1 MLLDLSHTSHTQ
13 ARTGIQRVT
22 RALLADLA
30 ARGLARPITWDP
42 YARRWRALDHWE
54 QHALTRTAGGRKRGA
69 YWPWHARLRGWLRR
83 ATAPHEK
90 ALVAGSAP
98 GLIVGELFSAT
109 VGQALPALLA
119 QVAGPRIALFHD
131 AIALKFPELSAPK
144 TAARFP
150 TYLQELTR
158 FDGIAAVSEDS
169 CDTLVDYWRWL
180 GLTDVPPVVA
190 IPLGIDLPTHA
201 DQTAV
206 PTANAPT
213 ILCVG
218 TLEGRKNHLSLLDAC
233 ERLWHD
239 GRQFQLRLIGLA
251 QSETGQKVVERIH
264 ALQAAGHPLRYDGPV
279 DEPTLTQAY
288 RDCHFTIYPSLM
300 EGFGLPVLES
310 LAHGKPCICSNR
322 GALGESAAGGG
333 CLALP
338 QVDAPHLAGAIDTL
352 LCQPARHAT
361 LVAEARRRTYKTW
374 TAYTD
379 ELLAWMGTLPAR
391 KNG

>member
-22 RALLADLA
+22 RALLAKLA

-54 QHALTRTAGGRKRGA
+54 QHALTRTAGGHKRGA

-90 ALVAGSAP
+90 AIVAGTSP

-109 VGQALPALLA
+109 VGQALPSLLA

-169 CDTLVDYWRWL
+169 RDTLIDYWRWL

-190 IPLGIDLPTHA
+190 IPLGIDLPAHA
-201 DQTAV
+201 NQVDA

-213 ILCVG
+213 LLCVG

-233 ERLWHD
+233 ERLWRD
-239 GRQFQLRLIGLA
+239 GRRFQLRLIGLA

-288 RDCHFTIYPSLM
+288 RNCHFTIYPSLM

-322 GALGESAAGGG
+322 GALGESASGGG

-338 QVDAPHLAGAIDTL
+338 EVDAPHLAEAIDTL
-352 LCQPARHAT
+352 LCQPTRHAA
-361 LVAEARRRTYKTW
+361 LVAEARRRPYKTW
-374 TAYTD
+374 STYTD
-379 ELLAWMGTLPAR
+379 ELLAWMGTLPTR
-391 KNG
+391 KTG

>member
-1 MLLDLSHTSHTQ
+1 VLLDLSHTSHTQ

-169 CDTLVDYWRWL
+169 RDTLVDYWLWL

-190 IPLGIDLPTHA
+190 IPLGIDLPAHA
-201 DQTAV
+201 DHAAAH
-206 PTANAPT
+206 TANAPT

-288 RDCHFTIYPSLM
+288 RDCLFTIYPSFM

-322 GALGESAAGGG
+322 GALGESASGGG

-338 QVDAPHLAGAIDTL
+338 QVDAPHLAEAIDTL
-352 LCQPARHAT
+352 LSQPARHAT
-361 LVAEARRRTYKTW
+361 LVAEAHRRTYKTW

-379 ELLAWMGTLPAR
+379 ELLSWMSAIPTR
-391 KNG
+391 KLV

>member
-22 RALLADLA
+22 RALLAELA

-42 YARRWRALDHWE
+42 YARRWRALDRWE

-69 YWPWHARLRGWLRR
+69 YWPWHARLRGWLRS
-83 ATAPHEK
+83 ATEPSAKTLP
-90 ALVAGSAP
+90 ADTAP
-98 GLIVGELFSAT
+98 GLIVGELFSAA
-109 VGQALPALLA
+109 VGQALPTLLA

-169 CDTLVDYWRWL
+169 RDTLIDYWRWL

-190 IPLGIDLPTHA
+190 IPLGIDLPAHA
-201 DQTAV
+201 NQVDA

-213 ILCVG
+213 LLCVG

-233 ERLWHD
+233 ERLWRD

-264 ALQAAGHPLRYDGPV
+264 ALQAAGNPLRYDGPV

-288 RDCHFTIYPSLM
+288 RNCHFTIYPSLI

-338 QVDAPHLAGAIDTL
+338 HVDAAHLAGAIATL
-352 LCQPARHAT
+352 LNQPSRHAA

-374 TAYTD
+374 SSYTD
-379 ELLAWMGTLPAR
+379 ELLAWMSEIPTR
-391 KNG
+391 KGE

>member
-22 RALLADLA
+22 RALLAELA

-42 YARRWRALDHWE
+42 YARRWRALDRWE
-54 QHALTRTAGGRKRGA
+54 QRALTSTAGGRKRGA

-83 ATAPHEK
+83 ATAPHGK
-90 ALVAGSAP
+90 ALAAGTAP

-119 QVAGPRIALFHD
+119 QVAAPRIALFHD

-150 TYLQELTR
+150 SYLQELTR

-169 CDTLVDYWRWL
+169 RDTLVDYWRWL

-190 IPLGIDLPTHA
+190 IPLGIDLPAHA
-201 DQTAV
+201 DHAAAH
-206 PTANAPT
+206 TANAPT

-233 ERLWHD
+233 ERLWRD

-338 QVDAPHLAGAIDTL
+338 EVDAPHLAEAIDTL